1 LYLVDY
7 HVHTKRCGHAS
18 GADREFVEAA
28 IQKGL
33 KEIGFSDHIP
43 RFYEPDNGKRITERG
58 MPRSD
63 IDEYVDSVIKLK
75 TEYQEIL
82 VKLGLEADYAPGWEE
97 ALLPLVESYPWD
109 YISGAVHFIPE
120 WDYGYISHYK
130 DRDPAEIFAAYFN
143 LVAAAAESKL
153 FDILAHI
160 DLPRRFFPRLSAPE
174 MNELYQMLAI
184 RLGKTGTIVELNTF
198 GVRSSKQSDVGVF
211 PDEPLLRFC
220 RQQGLNVTIG
230 SDAHS
235 PKDVGAD
242 FDRAT
247 RLLTT
252 VGYNRIVTF
261 SSREPGLVKWQS
273 ENT

>member
-1 LYLVDY
+1 LYLFDY

-18 GADREFVEAA
+18 GEDREFVEAA

-43 RFYEPDNGKRITERG
+43 RFYETDNGKRLSERG
-58 MPRSD
+58 MPRAG

-75 TEYQEIL
+75 TEYQEIS
-82 VKLGLEADYAPGWEE
+82 VKLGLEVDYAPGWEKGF
-97 ALLPLVESYPWD
+97 LSLVESYPWD
-109 YISGAVHFIPE
+109 YIAGAVHFIPE
-120 WDYGYISHYK
+120 WDYGYIAYYK
-130 DRDPAEIFAAYFN
+130 DRNPAEIFAAYFD

-160 DLPRRFFPRLSAPE
+160 DLPRRFFPKLSDAE

-184 RLGKTGTIVELNTF
+184 RIGKTGTIVELNTY
-198 GVRSSKQSDVGVF
+198 GIRSSKLSDVGIF

-220 RQQGLNVTIG
+220 RQQGVNVTIG

-235 PKDVGAD
+235 PGEVGAD
-242 FDRAT
+242 FERVT
-247 RLLTT
+247 ELLTV
-252 VGYNRIVTF
+252 VGYDRLVTF
-261 SSREPGLVKWQS
+261 ASRWPALVKWES
-273 ENT
+273 